1 MDRNKIRDFFN
12 RLAPEWDANMVR
24 NDEIISTILDNVHV
38 EEGCDVL
45 DVACGTGVLIPDYLK
60 RNVRSV
66 TGIDLSEKMIEI
78 AKAKF
83 ETDDRVTLVCDDV
96 TEHVFEGRFD
106 SIIVYNALPH
116 FGDFEELI
124 RILSGML
131 KENGYL
137 TIAHGASRDSIN
149 HHHSNVSS
157 DLKKELPVIEELTE
171 IMSRYL
177 EVTVAISDERMYQ
190 AAGRKKQM

>member
-24 NDEIISTILDNVHV
+24 NDEIINTILENVHV

-78 AKAKF
+78 ARAKF
-83 ETDDRVTLVCDDV
+83 EADDRVTLVCDDV
-96 TEHVFEGRFD
+96 TEHAFEHQFD

-116 FGDFEELI
+116 FEDPETLI
-124 RILSGML
+124 RVLSGL
-131 KENGYL
+131 LRKGGYL

-149 HHHSNVSS
+149 RHHSNVSS
-157 DLKKELPVIEELTE
+157 DLKKELPPIEELTE
-171 IMSRYL
+171 MMSRYL

-190 AAGRKKQM
+190 AAGCKK